1 MARQQ
6 LPPQIK
12 KIELAKKE
20 RGKNAIRYQ
29 LTVDTGVDPI
39 TGRRKQLR
47 KRFTTEAD
55 ARDELA
61 RIQNEVQRGTF
72 VHSIDLTVEQA
83 CANWLLSR
91 HGIKPTTKVGYEDVL
106 KPVRSE
112 LGDISVQK
120 LTRLDIDKLIK
131 ELREGKLTRS
141 TGHSRKK
148 WGPRTCNLMV
158 GTLSQVLEQLVKEGQ
173 LVRNVAA
180 LVDHV
185 PQTRKQLQTLT
196 ADEVQVVLGAIKND
210 RLRHVW
216 HLALSGLRRGELGGL
231 RWADVDLENRTLRI
245 GPTRVSAGGEAIDQ
259 EDAKSTASG
268 RTLPLP
274 QPLADELKAAKR
286 QQAAEKLAFGEGY
299 GDGGYVACNEAGQP
313 LHPDTLTKRWKAIL
327 ADLDVSQVRLHD
339 ARHTCGTLMHLQ
351 GVPIA
356 VIAAWLG
363 HADSSFTMRTYTHSQ
378 TDALAAAATS
388 LGSLVTIRDSEP
400 KSS

>member
-1 MARQQ
+1 
-6 LPPQIK
+6 
-12 KIELAKKE
+12 
-20 RGKNAIRYQ
+20 
-29 LTVDTGVDPI
+29 
-39 TGRRKQLR
+39 
-47 KRFTTEAD
+47 
-55 ARDELA
+55 
-61 RIQNEVQRGTF
+61 
-72 VHSIDLTVEQA
+72 
-83 CANWLLSR
+83 
-91 HGIKPTTKVGYEDVL
+91 
-106 KPVRSE
+106 
-112 LGDISVQK
+112 
-120 LTRLDIDKLIK
+120 
-131 ELREGKLTRS
+131 
-141 TGHSRKK
+141 
-148 WGPRTCNLMV
+148 MV

-245 GPTRVSAGGEAIDQ
+245 GPSRVSAGGEAIDQ
-259 EDAKSTASG
+259 EDAKSTTSG

-274 QPLADELKAAKR
+274 QPLADELKAAQR

-327 ADLDVSQVRLHD
+327 ADLDVAQVRLHD
-339 ARHTCGTLMHLQ
+339 ARHTCGTLTHLQ
-351 GVPIA
+351 RVPIG
-356 VIAAWLG
+356 VIPTWLG

-388 LGSLVTIRDSEP
+388 LGSLVTIRDNEP